1 MEQLANYLG
10 SNSYPGRGILLGK
23 SPDGRNA
30 VIAYF
35 IMGRSENS
43 RNRVFKRINGGLK
56 TQAYDP
62 TKLSDPSLII
72 YSPVRIYEDTTI
84 VTNGDQTDTIY
95 DFLKDGKSFEE
106 ALETRCFEPD
116 GPNFT
121 PRISGIV
128 SVSGS
133 TFSYKLSILKSNRG
147 NENQCLRFFYE
158 YENPVNGEGHIIHTY
173 DCDGSPI
180 PSFSGEPRCVE
191 TENDI
196 DSITRTIWTSLNKDN
211 KVSLFVRYIDLL
223 TGIAD
228 TRIVNKNG
236 GREA

>member
-10 SNSYPGRGILLGK
+10 SNTYPGRGILIGK

-43 RNRVFKRINGGLK
+43 RNRVFKRNNGGIR
-56 TQAYDP
+56 TEAYDP
-62 TKLSDPSLII
+62 SKLIDPSLII
-72 YSPVRIYEDTTI
+72 YSPVRIYEDMTI

-95 DFLKDGKSFEE
+95 EFLKSGKSFED
-106 ALETRCFEPD
+106 ALKTRCFEPD
-116 GPNFT
+116 APNFT

-128 SVSGS
+128 TVSGNS
-133 TFSYKLSILKSNRG
+133 FSYKLSILKSDCG
-147 NENQCLRFFYE
+147 NDGQCLRFFYE
-158 YENPVNGEGHIIHTY
+158 YEKPVNGEGHIIHTY
-173 DCDGSPI
+173 DHDGSPI
-180 PSFSGEPRCVE
+180 PSFTGEPHCVE

-196 DSITRTIWTSLNKDN
+196 ETFTKTLWTSLNGDN

-236 GREA
+236 GKE